1 MAINKNL
8 LLPSAAS
15 SSAIV
20 AKTIKTS
27 ALSSVKS
34 FKSDVS
40 NLKDNKSSL
49 RDLLVS
55 INEKVIKIDKILKKT
70 TKLQNKDYQRKLRD
84 QRTERNQERERKL
97 EEKKKEDKKQKPDE
111 KKLPGLGFLDRIK
124 RFLFFTFLG
133 WLTNKYWDKIP
144 AILEFTKKLTPI
156 IGVIETIGG
165 AIFNG
170 VVNFIDT
177 GYKVYDGL
185 RDFTKQIGGEDFQK
199 KFDDFS
205 KNLNTFINIAII
217 AGMATM
223 GGTDFGIG
231 GKPRGGRR
239 NGLYGKRKGKFG
251 VSPVETDRGIN
262 FRRDRT
268 TGETRGSG
276 DVLSERRIDKLRKA
290 EKLTFDGK
298 SATDMAYQQ
307 RKGKIDVMK
316 KYADKYGRDAAV
328 RRFGERGVKSLGGK
342 YARSQF
348 SNLARKGIVNTLGK
362 GGTKA
367 ALKVIRPLVK
377 RLPFIGAFVDFA
389 LSVAL
394 GEPLGR
400 AAFKSIGAGLLG
412 AIGTGFGGPLGAIIG
427 GFAGDW
433 AGGKLYDIFFGG
445 QQNVDDK
452 SKPKKKARGGVTRGG
467 KEVSGNIGRTLKVKR
482 TLRKT
487 LVPPKPTK
495 ITPGIDIGGE
505 DKIKSMFPEPS
516 LQQSGVYQSPFGF
529 LYDSTNSMGDIPY
542 IGPLFSVFG
551 KLILGQTPKSSDY
564 KIISLGLTSWITNAI
579 TRNLLNGNS
588 VDKMLKDFPLWVE
601 FSIKNLITGVAN
613 KVISELKEYLLLKPL
628 REVFSGS
635 SLPPGELGDASDLVG
650 GAKLLM
656 DAGFPER
663 GAAYLAGN
671 IQQESGWNGQRE
683 PWVLNDGA
691 GTNKGLVS
699 WNRGRIL
706 NAEKFLGKSL
716 NEASNGE
723 QIRWIMHEM
732 KTSYPDAYKV
742 FMDPNATDAQLET
755 ASYWY
760 LGYGDVGKRFKYAK
774 EALKRLKAGET
785 GTYKAGVDIKLGTN
799 PDAAL
804 GSKLAGEL
812 GDFMKQW
819 GKVPG
824 QVHRHPKHGPWQP
837 ESGHSP
843 GSLHY
848 RSRGAR
854 AIDLGAYANEQ
865 GPILKKI
872 EEFNRLK
879 GVKPVQL
886 LHAGNDPSGRH
897 DNHVHVAY
905 KDGGV
910 VGPNKPKNIKPIESQ
925 ASYDDGYT
933 ILIQPVII
941 EKPVPVGK
949 KTINFSGGGSV
960 NTNNDKSSLFIR

>member
-8 LLPSAAS
+8 LSPSSAS

-34 FKSDVS
+34 IKSDVG

-55 INEKVIKIDKILKKT
+55 INEKVIKIDKVLKKT
-70 TKLQNKDYQRKLRD
+70 TILQNKDYQKKLRD
-84 QRTERNQERERKL
+84 QRTERSKERERKL

-111 KKLPGLGFLDRIK
+111 KKIPGLGFLDRIK

-185 RDFTKQIGGEDFQK
+185 RDFTKQIGGENFQK

-223 GGTDFGIG
+223 GGTDFGMG
-231 GKPRGGRR
+231 GKPRGGRP
-239 NGLYGKRKGKFG
+239 G
-251 VSPVETDRGIN
+251 RGG
-262 FRRDRT
+262 RV
-268 TGETRGSG
+268 GSG
-276 DVLSERRIDKLRKA
+276 SYGNSLGWERAKKGRYGDKGGHLGV
-290 EKLTFDGK
+290 EKDI
-298 SATDMAYQQ
+298 
-307 RKGKIDVMK
+307 RER
-316 KYADKYGRDAAV
+316 YAKRYGRDAAIKKFGRDGV
-328 RRFGERGVKSLGGK
+328 RSLGGK
-342 YARSQF
+342 YGRSAGT
-348 SNLARKGIVNTLGK
+348 NLARKGAVALLGK
-362 GGTKA
+362 GGAKA
-367 ALKVIRPLVK
+367 ILGTVRPLLK
-377 RLPFIGAFVDFA
+377 RLPIIGALIDFG

-412 AIGTGFGGPLGAIIG
+412 AIGTGLGGPLGAIIG

-445 QQNVDDK
+445 ERNVDDK

-495 ITPGIDIGGE
+495 ITPGIDVGGE
-505 DKIKSMFPEPS
+505 NKIKTMFPEPDPGQFG
-516 LQQSGVYQSPFGF
+516 LYQNSFGF
-529 LYDSTNSMGDIPY
+529 LMDSTELVGNVPY
-542 IGPLFSVFG
+542 LGPLFSLFG
-551 KLILGQTPKSSDY
+551 KLLLGQSPKSADY
-564 KIISLGLTSWITNAI
+564 KIISLGLTAWINNAI
-579 TRNLLNGNS
+579 TQNLLNGNN
-588 VDKMLKDFPLWVE
+588 VEKMLREMPLWIESSV
-601 FSIKNLITGVAN
+601 KKLVDGVAIQILN
-613 KVISELKEYLLLKPL
+613 GLKENLLLKPL
-628 REVFSGS
+628 RELFSSS

-650 GAKLLM
+650 GTKLLM
-656 DAGFPER
+656 DAGFPVK
-663 GAAYLAGN
+663 GAAYLSGN
-671 IQQESGWNGQRE
+671 IQQESGWKGQRD

-699 WNRGRIL
+699 WNRGRIV
-706 NAEKFLGKSL
+706 NAEKFLGKAL
-716 NEASNGE
+716 NQATNAE
-723 QIRWIMHEM
+723 QVKWIKHEM
-732 KTSYPDAYKV
+732 EKSYPEAYRIFMNPGASDAE
-742 FMDPNATDAQLET
+742 LER
-755 ASYWY
+755 ASYIY
-760 LGYGDVGKRFKYAK
+760 LGYGEVGARFKYAK
-774 EALKRLKAGET
+774 EALKRLEKGET
-785 GTYKAGVDIKLGTN
+785 GTYNSPNLSMDKKSGWDPRKPGFFNAIEYITGDKNYTSNYDLRGHGMPSNYHDHIAFKSISDKERAKKALRLAGIRIGSELRPGDRGYHGLNLAIDIPGYQWGGSGVIGKKEFE
-799 PDAAL
+799 
-804 GSKLAGEL
+804 GSKKVREVL
-812 GDFMKQW
+812 G
-819 GKVPG
+819 
-824 QVHRHPKHGPWQP
+824 
-837 ESGHSP
+837 
-843 GSLHY
+843 L
-848 RSRGAR
+848 
-854 AIDLGAYANEQ
+854 
-865 GPILKKI
+865 
-872 EEFNRLK
+872 
-879 GVKPVQL
+879 
-886 LHAGNDPSGRH
+886 
-897 DNHVHVAY
+897 

-925 ASYDDGYT
+925 ASYEDGYT
-933 ILIQPVII
+933 ILIQPIII